1 MSMWNPVW
9 RTDAEHVAVA
19 NGWKLTEQA
28 DGRLAFQTADLKTT
42 TAILFTGNEQD
53 VPAAIS
59 RAAAAQKLQAG
70 IQNATAVVAGAAVV
84 TRAIQDGKRM
94 SLSEKMATLAARSQ
108 AVPKAL
114 EARADAL
121 LPRLDALEAKGHP
134 AFDGLE
140 SVVADAEK
148 GVAAAETA
156 MRLLTN
162 GGPLPGSSGSQSGA

>member
-9 RTDAEHVAVA
+9 RTDAEHVAQA
-19 NGWKLTEQA
+19 NGWKLIEQA
-28 DGRLAFQTADLKTT
+28 DGRLAFQTIDTKTT

-59 RAAAAQKLQAG
+59 RAAAAMNLQGG
-70 IQNATAVVAGAAVV
+70 IQNATGVVSSAATV
-84 TRAIQDGKRM
+84 TKAIQDGKRM
-94 SLSEKMATLAARSQ
+94 SLAEKMAILAARSQ

-121 LPRLDALEAKGHP
+121 LPRLDALEANGGP
-134 AFDGLE
+134 VFDGLE

-148 GVAAAETA
+148 GVAAAESA
-156 MRLLTN
+156 MRLITN
-162 GGPLPGSSGSQSGA
+162 GGPLPPSGGSQSGT